1 MAVARSRRVLVV
13 DDSAVSRRLVTRA
26 IQSGS
31 DLEVVAEAP
40 DAFSA
45 HALIAQHQPDLITLD
60 LEMPQMDGLA
70 FLRHLMA
77 HDPRPVVVVSSYT
90 PSGSARSLEAL
101 RVGAA
106 DVILKPAA
114 PTSFHE
120 FALDLTRRIRD
131 AAGYRVQR
139 VPFSATARHAPV
151 VSSGAVPLDGL
162 IAIGASTGGPQA
174 LETLLSQLPSN
185 LPPIVVVQH
194 MPPSFTKLLA
204 KHLDDACPMRVVEA
218 QHGDRLARG
227 SVYIAPGG
235 RHLTIERDAA
245 GLRAVLTH
253 GQIVNYQ
260 RPSVDV
266 LFRSVASLAGIR
278 VVGVLL
284 TGMGEDGAD
293 GMAALA
299 AAGHQT
305 IAQDERTSLIFGMPR
320 AAIDRGAVRRVISL
334 EHMPAVLI
342 DCLRAERP
350 VDADSRQ
357 AGVS

>member
-1 MAVARSRRVLVV
+1 MTVARTRRVLVV
-13 DDSAVSRRLVTRA
+13 DDSAVSRRLLTRA
-26 IQSGS
+26 IQSGP

-45 HALIAQHQPDLITLD
+45 HALIHKHQPDLITLD

-90 PSGSARSLEAL
+90 PSGSAKTLEAL

-114 PTSFHE
+114 SSFAD
-120 FALDLTRRIRD
+120 FAQDLTHRIRQ

-139 VPFSATARHAPV
+139 VPFN
-151 VSSGAVPLDGL
+151 SSGARVPAPAIGSLPQDGV
-162 IAIGASTGGPQA
+162 ITIGASTGGPQA

-194 MPPSFTKLLA
+194 MPQGFTKLFA
-204 KHLDDACPMRVVEA
+204 KHLDDACPMKVVEA

-227 SVYIAPGG
+227 TVYIAPGG
-235 RHLTIERDAA
+235 RHLTIERDHA
-245 GLRAVLTH
+245 GLRVVLTH
-253 GQIVNYQ
+253 GQPVHYQ

-266 LFRSVASLAGIR
+266 MFRSVAALAGTPA
-278 VVGVLL
+278 VGVLL

-299 AAGHQT
+299 KAGHQT

-334 EHMPAVLI
+334 EHMPAVLV
-342 DCLRAERP
+342 DCLRAERAS
-350 VDADSRQ
+350 DADGRQ
-357 AGVS
+357 ASVS

>member
-1 MAVARSRRVLVV
+1 LTAARIRRVLIV
-13 DDSAVSRRLVTRA
+13 DDSAVSRRLLSRA
-26 IQSGS
+26 ISS
-31 DLEVVAEAP
+31 KPDLAVVAEAP

-77 HDPRPVVVVSSYT
+77 NDPRPVIVISSHT
-90 PSGSARSLEAL
+90 PTGSHRTLEAL

-114 PTSFHE
+114 PIVFTE
-120 FALDLTRRIRD
+120 FADDLTRRIRE

-139 VPFSATARHAPV
+139 VPFTAIAATASTLA
-151 VSSGAVPLDGL
+151 GTAPLDGL
-162 IAIGASTGGPQA
+162 VAIGASTGGPQA
-174 LETLLSQLPSN
+174 LEVLLSHLPAN

-194 MPPSFTKLLA
+194 MPQGFTRLLA
-204 KHLDDACPMRVVEA
+204 KHLDDACPMRVVEGA
-218 QHGDRLARG
+218 HGDRLAPG
-227 SVYIAPGG
+227 CVYIAPAG
-235 RHLTIERDAA
+235 RHLTIERHA
-245 GLRAVLTH
+245 GALRIALTDRQPVH
-253 GQIVNYQ
+253 YQ

-266 LFRSVASLAGIR
+266 LFQSVAALDGQR
-278 VVGVLL
+278 VTGVLL

-293 GMAALA
+293 GMVALA
-299 AAGHQT
+299 NAGHQT

-320 AAIDRGAVRRVISL
+320 AAINRGAVRRVVSL

-342 DCLRAERP
+342 DSLRAERQSIRPAGP
-350 VDADSRQ
+350 VSAR
-357 AGVS
+357 

>member
-1 MAVARSRRVLVV
+1 MGALRTRRVLVV
-13 DDSAVSRRLVTRA
+13 DDSAVSRRLLSRA
-26 IQSGS
+26 ILSGS

-77 HDPRPVVVVSSYT
+77 NSPRPVIVVSSHT

-106 DVILKPAA
+106 DVILKPAGPA
-114 PTSFHE
+114 SFND
-120 FALDLTRRIRD
+120 FAQELTRRIRE

-139 VPFSATARHAPV
+139 VPFTAIAAHQPVSAP
-151 VSSGAVPLDGL
+151 GAAPLDGL
-162 IAIGASTGGPQA
+162 IVVGASTGGPQA
-174 LETLLSQLPSN
+174 LETLLSNLPTN

-194 MPPSFTKLLA
+194 MPTGFTRLLA
-204 KHLDDACPMRVVEA
+204 KHLDDACPMRVVEG
-218 QHGDRLARG
+218 QHADQLARG
-227 SVYIAPGG
+227 CVYIAPGG
-235 RHLTIERDAA
+235 RHVTIEPNAA
-245 GLRAVLTH
+245 GLRIALTQRQPVH
-253 GQIVNYQ
+253 YQ

-266 LFRSVASLAGIR
+266 LFHSAAALEGIR
-278 VVGVLL
+278 IVGVLL

-299 AAGHQT
+299 KAGHQT

-320 AAIDRGAVRRVISL
+320 AAIDRGAARRVISL
-334 EHMPAVLI
+334 EHMPAVLM
-342 DCLRAERP
+342 DCLRAEGNSLRT
-350 VDADSRQ
+350 VGT
-357 AGVS
+357 AGVR